1 MLFQKK
7 PAKLE
12 ELFFAVN
19 RNKCILQKLIFADLQ
34 KFSLFQIHLSISP
47 FFPSFTIYVSKILL
61 FEQITNQPMVTRNS
75 EITPMKK
82 SRIDLSGTVKCSNYV
97 WRKTFRTRI
106 FKVHFTEIQILNFA
120 KKKKKITKFHDSPP
134 SKISDIT
141 ELTSKLDC
149 IIC

>member
-12 ELFFAVN
+12 ELFFVVN
-19 RNKCILQKLIFADLQ
+19 RNKCILQKLIFADSQ

-97 WRKTFRTRI
+97 
-106 FKVHFTEIQILNFA
+106 
-120 KKKKKITKFHDSPP
+120 
-134 SKISDIT
+134 
-141 ELTSKLDC
+141 
-149 IIC
+149 